1 MRGNAGGWEE
11 QHLCLLSWSLK
22 NPRRPASFW
31 DRQRGKLSPA
41 FEAWTGLARPY
52 RGQTHGLD
60 GWKRSGSSRAS
71 VFKGSCPGARG
82 CMRGGR
88 LEHPWSCASPA
99 CGAVLFQLECPVL
112 LGTIFCPA
120 VLLKQRR
127 PTRSGLQSCSSSS
140 GWPPVFPPGAHY
152 RADPGSK
159 GAPRP
164 RSLLAAKYIHPS
176 WAFSLAH
183 AQKGGVCGLFPS
195 PRCRQ
200 WLSLGQRRFQQGVG
214 SILCGPVGV
223 PSLCLPS
230 TGSEI
235 PTQPMLWV
243 WVKAVA
249 PFSLIPYDVDTEN

>member
-1 MRGNAGGWEE
+1 MGWMAGKELEAAG
-11 QHLCLLSWSLK
+11 HLSLK
-22 NPRRPASFW
+22 DA
-31 DRQRGKLSPA
+31 
-41 FEAWTGLARPY
+41 
-52 RGQTHGLD
+52 
-60 GWKRSGSSRAS
+60 
-71 VFKGSCPGARG
+71 CPGARG
-82 CMRGGR
+82 CVRGGR

-127 PTRSGLQSCSSSS
+127 PTHSDLQSSSSSS

-159 GAPRP
+159 GAPCP

-183 AQKGGVCGLFPS
+183 AQKGGVCSLFPS
-195 PRCRQ
+195 LHCRQ
-200 WLSLGQRRFQQGVG
+200 WLSLGQRGFQQGVG

-235 PTQPMLWV
+235 PTKPTLWV
-243 WVKAVA
+243 WVKAVV
-249 PFSLIPYDVDTEN
+249 PFSLIPYNVDTEN